1 MGWGAVAHES
11 GGVVHGYRYA
21 VPGYVYTGVYVHG
34 CICRM
39 ASESLFSVFSVEM
52 KMKIPWYTP
61 EKTVFRTS
69 LYTRTVQVPFPSCYY
84 PATFGTA

>member
-39 ASESLFSVFSVEM
+39 ASETLIIRVSVFCVFCGDENENTVPV
-52 KMKIPWYTP
+52 PWHAP
-61 EKTVFRTS
+61 
-69 LYTRTVQVPFPSCYY
+69 
-84 PATFGTA
+84 

>member
-21 VPGYVYTGVYVHG
+21 VPGYVYTGVYAHG

-52 KMKIPWYTP
+52 KMKI
-61 EKTVFRTS
+61 
-69 LYTRTVQVPFPSCYY
+69 LYCRFLRILLDCCCVGTNSISIYY
-84 PATFGTA
+84 QS